1 MPSLFSSLFR
11 RASSRDRAALA
22 VRTTKDDKDSHAS
35 STLPCDFQHTE
46 FVQAGRHR
54 EAVGLPPLENAT
66 QIPGLAISG
75 GGIRSAVFSLGVLQA
90 LADRDVLKHFS
101 YVSTVSGGSY
111 IGSFYG
117 SLFVPDASRT
127 GSPATPPPPDEYAAK
142 AARASHTLR
151 PKASASALASAI
163 TPIAYLRDNCNY
175 LAPNGMSDV
184 LQSIAFS
191 LRNWFALQY
200 VIGMSLITILLWI
213 SLVNYGFFALTHIA
227 VAWPPI
233 LRSLPGLLTIAISIL
248 IVSPLSRA
256 YWLTQNLAQEAKVF
270 FKLLP
275 FVSLVIVI
283 GIALTSLEINHPGTL
298 RPLISGKISELP
310 RPASPV
316 GVGSWLVVI
325 TEFLSLAAFV
335 IACVYASRNGLRGKT
350 RRSGS
355 NARPASTP
363 ASKPASSPASSP
375 ASKPDSP
382 FDNRAFV
389 DHVRNSLTNAYTTP
403 LQICKQ
409 RLLSG
414 PIQVMIWTAAIA
426 IIDALGQLLYAC
438 SGGAQ
443 IHPFGANSPVTCIFS
458 GWHPTPASAGSSSP
472 VAAMLGVL
480 ASAGAAIWG
489 AAKFLLSNGTTL
501 KSTLLKIPRI
511 YLASVAAV
519 LAALVTLTFWSIAAR
534 AVAASLDGYVRH
546 YFWASHDDHSKAVV
560 FLFFLAATSVVV
572 LVLAGIDGLCVQFL
586 NLSTYQRLYSVR
598 LTRAFIGAT
607 NAVRLNHEQSRD
619 VTSLVHGD
627 SISMGTYFHES
638 SCAPV
643 HLINTTINK
652 TIDWNSSLV
661 QRGARGMI
669 MSVGPAG
676 ITIGAKLGVL
686 LCEWKGANDIS
697 TKARHV
703 LKHDD
708 VSNIWLESLTLGD
721 WIAISGAAVST
732 GLGQQTHPGYSML
745 LGIANI
751 RLGYWW
757 DTLST
762 PIGAVTK
769 KDPQKRVPIPDKN
782 APRRIVREK
791 LFGTQFCLTSELLG
805 LFDGPRARRWYL
817 TDGGHFENTGA
828 YELLRRGLA
837 FIVIFD
843 NGCDPTY
850 AFDDLAN
857 LMRRVRVDFGV
868 EITESPCKM
877 TMPESLPVN
886 EGVIAK
892 SFDEFAGNPKY
903 LALRLMTAFPG
914 GRTGQ
919 ILVIKPRLTSAAPHD
934 VRQYKTQNHD
944 FPHETTADQFFDDV
958 QWESH
963 RQLGYS
969 QGRALFG

>member
-1 MPSLFSSLFR
+1 MPSLFSSLFQ
-11 RASSRDRAALA
+11 RASSRNRAALA

-54 EAVGLPPLENAT
+54 AAVGLPPLENAT
-66 QIPGLAISG
+66 QVPGLAISG

-127 GSPATPPPPDEYAAK
+127 GNSATPPPPDEFAAK

-151 PKASASALASAI
+151 PKTSAPAPASAI

-213 SLVNYGFFALTHIA
+213 SLVNYGFFELTGIA
-227 VAWPPI
+227 VTWPPI
-233 LRSLPGLLTIAISIL
+233 LRSLPGLLTIAIAIL

-256 YWLTQNLAQEAKVF
+256 YWLTQNLAQEAKAL
-270 FKLLP
+270 FKILP
-275 FVSLVIVI
+275 FASLVIVI
-283 GIALTSLEINHPGTL
+283 GIALASLEFNHPGTL
-298 RPLISGKISELP
+298 RTLASGKMSALP
-310 RPASPV
+310 RPSSPV
-316 GVGSWLVVI
+316 GFGSLLVVI
-325 TEFLSLAAFV
+325 TEIFSLGAFV
-335 IACVYASRNGLRGKT
+335 IACIYASRKGRPGKT
-350 RRSGS
+350 PRSGS
-355 NARPASTP
+355 NAT
-363 ASKPASSPASSP
+363 PASSPGLQ
-375 ASKPDSP
+375 PDSP
-382 FDNRAFV
+382 FDKRAFV

-403 LQICKQ
+403 LHVCKQ
-409 RLLSG
+409 ALLSG
-414 PIQVMIWTAAIA
+414 PIQVMIWTFAIA
-426 IIDALGQLLYAC
+426 IIDALGQLFYAC
-438 SGGAQ
+438 SGGASS
-443 IHPFGANSPVTCIFS
+443 HPFGADSPVTCIFS
-458 GWHPTPASAGSSSP
+458 AWIPHPSPAGSSSP

-480 ASAGAAIWG
+480 ASSGAAVWA
-489 AAKFLLSNGTTL
+489 AAKFLLSNGVTL

-534 AVAASLDGYVRH
+534 AVAASLGGYVRH
-546 YFWASHDDHSKAVV
+546 FSLAGHFFWTSQNEPSKAVI
-560 FLFFLAATSVVV
+560 FLCFLAATSGVV
-572 LVLAGIDGLCVQFL
+572 LLLASIDGLCVQFL

-607 NAVRLNHEQSRD
+607 NAKRLTNEESRD
-619 VTSLVHGD
+619 VTSLVEGD
-627 SISMGTYFHES
+627 SISMGEYFHES

-703 LKHDD
+703 LNRKD
-708 VSNIWLESLTLGD
+708 VSNIWVESLTLGD

-732 GLGQQTHPGYSML
+732 GLGQQTHPGYSL
-745 LGIANI
+745 LFGIANI

-782 APRRIVREK
+782 APRRFIREK
-791 LFGTQFCLTSELLG
+791 WFGTQFCLTSELLG

-828 YELLRRGLA
+828 YELLRRRLE
-837 FIVIFD
+837 FIVILD
-843 NGCDPTY
+843 NGWDSAY
-850 AFDDLAN
+850 AFADLAN

-886 EGVIAK
+886 EDVVAK
-892 SFDEFAGNPKY
+892 SFDEFRCNPKH

-934 VRQYKTQNHD
+934 VRQYKIQNHD
-944 FPHETTADQFFDDV
+944 FPQETTADQFFDDV